1 MHIKKN
7 LIFLFCLVFLSA
19 IVMAQDYKLEISTTQ
34 DSFKAEENIT
44 FKVTV
49 YDSQNNPVYDEI
61 QIMIEDAEKKVKVEK
76 IISSN
81 ELMEIG
87 LKGASYG
94 QGKITATYKDSTATG
109 FFNIEINELVK
120 FEIQGEKLII
130 TNIGNTK
137 YTKTVQIIIG
147 ETTGIIKEPK
157 LNIGESVSYILIAPE
172 GTYNIKVSDGKTS
185 INQGEIKLTGTGK
198 VIGALDERASSGA
211 GITGISPEADSETEL
226 LGYVKKS
233 KFIYVFVL
241 TIFGAM
247 ILLAI
252 ERRYRRKA
260 D

>member
-1 MHIKKN
+1 M
-7 LIFLFCLVFLSA
+7 
-19 IVMAQDYKLEISTTQ
+19 
-34 DSFKAEENIT
+34 
-44 FKVTV
+44 
-49 YDSQNNPVYDEI
+49 
-61 QIMIEDAEKKVKVEK
+61 
-76 IISSN
+76 
-81 ELMEIG
+81 
-87 LKGASYG
+87 GASYG

-109 FFNIEINELVK
+109 FFNIEINEIVK

-147 ETTGIIKEPK
+147 ETTGIKEPK
-157 LNIGESVSYILIAPE
+157 LNIGESVSYRLIAPE
-172 GTYNIKVSDGKTS
+172 GIYNIKVSDGKTS
-185 INQGEIKLTGTGK
+185 ISQGEVKLTGTGK

-211 GITGISPEADSETEL
+211 GITGISPEENSETEL
-226 LGYVKKS
+226 FNYVKKS

>member
-1 MHIKKN
+1 M
-7 LIFLFCLVFLSA
+7 FLSS
-19 IVMAQDYKLEISTTQ
+19 IVMAQDYKLEISPTQ
-34 DSFKAEENIT
+34 EIFKAGENIT

-61 QIMIEDAEKKVKVEK
+61 QIIIEDAEKKVKIEK
-76 IISSN
+76 NIPSN
-81 ELMEIG
+81 ELIEIG
-87 LKGASYG
+87 LGVGASYG
-94 QGKITATYKDSTATG
+94 QGKITATYKDFTATDL
-109 FFNIEINELVK
+109 FNIEINELVK

-147 ETTGIIKEPK
+147 KTPGIKEPK

-185 INQGEIKLTGTGK
+185 INQGEVKLTGTGK

-211 GITGISPEADSETEL
+211 GITGISPEENSETEL
-226 LGYVKKS
+226 FNYVKKS

-252 ERRYRRKA
+252 ERRYRRKV